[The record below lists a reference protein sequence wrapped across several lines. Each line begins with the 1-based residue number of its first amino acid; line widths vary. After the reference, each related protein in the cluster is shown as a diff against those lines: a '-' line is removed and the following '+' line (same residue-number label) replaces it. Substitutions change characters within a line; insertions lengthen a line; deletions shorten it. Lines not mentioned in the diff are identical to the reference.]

1 MSDKSVRPIKTGG
14 DPRALP
20 DFLALKNEINKLTH
34 PARPDVDWVKV
45 EMLALRLFEHNGVE
59 LETAA
64 WYTLAKT
71 TTSSACGMSEG
82 LSIIRAL
89 ITQQWSVMW
98 PSQMPARMIVI
109 SGLSQRLQTVFC
121 TLPLTRDDL
130 PSLYDCDW
138 SLRDIS
144 EALSRQALKPKAQL
158 VSLCRKI
165 TQAIIRLENSAGE
178 KAADY
183 KPATADPSAGMAMT
197 DFSADAD
204 PSSADTHRPR
214 LVYIIRPEPAV
225 TNSVDPAFVD
235 APEAEDIT
243 KDPEAFISTPRW
255 PAFVA
260 GMVLASV
267 LCGLSLMGWIGMQR
281 DTPAGQAL
289 ATTVTPL
296 PELLNDTQLNTLRA
310 GSRLVQRSAPWLQEA
325 RRLLDSLSALPPDW
339 NLRYGDR
346 LLMQGRTLWPWID
359 DITQL
364 QYRWQQQSAANTLP
378 SASLTGWHDGMT
390 QLQSLADRLNALD
403 GRKGEYITVSEL
415 KSRVSGMQTHFRQ
428 AVPVEEQLRQVQVLP
443 EDSPVRQQRL
453 RLLEQHLRAQIY
465 TLNQATTQ
473 KSSPEKENEY

>member
-1 MSDKSVRPIKTGG
+1 MSDKSVRPVKMGG

-20 DFLALKNEINKLTH
+20 DFLALQDEINKLTH
-34 PARPDVDWVKV
+34 PARPDVDWLKV
-45 EMLALRLFEHNGVE
+45 DMLALRLFEHNGVE
-59 LETAA
+59 LQTAA

-71 TTSSACGMSEG
+71 TTSSVCGMGEG
-82 LSIIRAL
+82 LSILRAL
-89 ITQQWSVMW
+89 ITQQWPVMW
-98 PSQMPARMIVI
+98 PSQIPARMIII
-109 SGLSQRLQTVFC
+109 SGLSQHLQTVFR
-121 TLPLTRDDL
+121 TLTLARDDL
-130 PSLYDCDW
+130 FSLYDCDR
-138 SLRDIS
+138 SLHDINK
-144 EALSRQALKPKAQL
+144 ALVRQEQKVPLYG
-158 VSLCRKI
+158 LCRQI
-165 TQAIIRLENSAGE
+165 TQAITRLENSAGE
-178 KAADY
+178 KEADY
-183 KPATADPSAGMAMT
+183 QPATAEPSAGMTIT
-197 DFSADAD
+197 DFSADAG

-225 TNSVDPAFVD
+225 TVSLDPAFVNVPD
-235 APEAEDIT
+235 APDTTEGPGTYI
-243 KDPEAFISTPRW
+243 PMPRW

-267 LCGLSLMGWIGMQR
+267 LCGLSLMGWIFQQR

-289 ATTVTPL
+289 GTTVTPL
-296 PELLNDTQLNTLRA
+296 PVLLNDTQLNTLRA
-310 GSRLVQRSAPWLQEA
+310 GSRLDQRGAPWLQEA

-378 SASLTGWHDGMT
+378 LASLTGWHDGMT

-403 GRKGEYITVSEL
+403 SRKGEYITVSEL

-443 EDSPVRQQRL
+443 EDSPVRQQRI
-453 RLLEQHLRAQIY
+453 RQLEQHLRAQIY
-465 TLNQATTQ
+465 TLNQTTTQ
-473 KSSPEKENEY
+473 KSSPEKEDDE